1 MRRTI
6 GAALAL
12 LAASTAVIA
21 APKAPQQ
28 KKAPAPP
35 AEPIASV
42 VEVADTG
49 TELAGAQI
57 DKPWPPASMTKMM
70 TVLLALEDVRDG
82 RHTLAEPVQASARA
96 AKTGGSQIFLVQGE
110 TMTLGELLSAAMIP
124 SANDAAVAIAEHLAG
139 SVEAFVDRMNAR
151 ARALGLTGTEFHSPN
166 GLPPPPGQPSDM
178 TTAQDLARLAREL
191 MRFPDAMRWAGTT
204 QAWLRNGTLVVKNTN
219 QLLHGFPG
227 ATGLKTGH
235 TWSAGFSLTATATRG
250 DLSLVAVVLGL
261 PSRKASFDTAA
272 RLLDD
277 AYTRNRVLRA
287 ATAGAP
293 VRAIAVDGGTEP
305 SVTAVARDDLRL
317 VVPVND
323 VVVETR
329 LPRRISAPV
338 TRRQRVGKVIVRRG
352 AERFGSVT
360 LVSDGEVAST
370 GWLAWL
376 GGWARSDRAVAG
388 QR

>member
-6 GAALAL
+6 GAAVAL
-12 LAASTAVIA
+12 LAVSTTVTA
-21 APKAPQQ
+21 APKALPP
-28 KKAPAPP
+28 KKVPAPP
-35 AEPIASV
+35 AEPVASV
-42 VEVADTG
+42 VEVVDTG
-49 TELAGAQI
+49 MELAGSQS

-96 AKTGGSQIFLVQGE
+96 AKTGGSQIFLTQGE
-110 TMTLGELLSAAMIP
+110 TMTLGEMLSAAMIP

-151 ARALGLTGTEFHSPN
+151 ARALGLAGTEFHSPN
-166 GLPPPPGQPSDM
+166 GLPPPPGQQPDM
-178 TTAQDLARLAREL
+178 TTAHDLARLGREL

-204 QAWLRNGTLVVKNTN
+204 REWLRNGTFVVKNTN
-219 QLLHGFPG
+219 RLLGTFPG

-235 TWSAGFSLTATATRG
+235 TWSAGFSLTASATRG

-261 PSRKASFDTAA
+261 PSRQSSFEAA
-272 RLLDD
+272 ERLLDE
-277 AYTRNRVLRA
+277 AYARNRVLRA

-293 VRAIAVDGGTEP
+293 VAAVAVDGGTEA

-329 LPRRISAPV
+329 LPRRIAAPV

-360 LVSDGEVAST
+360 LVADGEVGST

-376 GGWARSDRAVAG
+376 ASWVRSGPAVAG

>member
-1 MRRTI
+1 
-6 GAALAL
+6 
-12 LAASTAVIA
+12 
-21 APKAPQQ
+21 
-28 KKAPAPP
+28 
-35 AEPIASV
+35 
-42 VEVADTG
+42 
-49 TELAGAQI
+49 
-57 DKPWPPASMTKMM
+57 
-70 TVLLALEDVRDG
+70 
-82 RHTLAEPVQASARA
+82 
-96 AKTGGSQIFLVQGE
+96 
-110 TMTLGELLSAAMIP
+110 
-124 SANDAAVAIAEHLAG
+124 
-139 SVEAFVDRMNAR
+139 
-151 ARALGLTGTEFHSPN
+151 
-166 GLPPPPGQPSDM
+166 
-178 TTAQDLARLAREL
+178 RLAREL

-261 PSRKASFDTAA
+261 PSRRASFATAA
-272 RLLDD
+272 RLLE
-277 AYTRNRVLRA
+277 AASPRTGVRRG
-287 ATAGAP
+287 ATAGAR

-352 AERFGSVT
+352 PERFGSVT